1 MPSIL
6 SICSCFVHKNNF
18 QLLLFVKAT
27 AFSLGLEDTLSQI
40 YFSKK
45 EKQRE
50 ELIKLIGNT
59 FQPYLTSSVQHQ
71 KVTKVCLLLL
81 HKNSFLNYL
90 FDLLS

>member
-6 SICSCFVHKNNF
+6 SICSCFDHSNNKYKNNF

-59 FQPYLTSSVQHQ
+59 FHISIFKYLSSTSRQHESVFTL
-71 KVTKVCLLLL
+71 K
-81 HKNSFLNYL
+81 S
-90 FDLLS
+90 

>member
-1 MPSIL
+1 MPAIL
-6 SICSCFVHKNNF
+6 SICSCFDHPNNKYKNNF

-59 FQPYLTSSVQHQ
+59 FHISILFKFIIDAASKSHKSVFTI
-71 KVTKVCLLLL
+71 K
-81 HKNSFLNYL
+81 S
-90 FDLLS
+90 